1 MKTINFKELKVYQSI
16 AKDACAIMD
25 IRKAFSDILYTQ
37 ATGIMAHSLSL
48 RIYESAG
55 PIEIS
60 DEESDWLIEA
70 SKALCVRA
78 ISDAIKEQLN
88 S

>member
-1 MKTINFKELKVYQSI
+1 MKTINFKEVKVYQSI
-16 AKDACAIMD
+16 AKDTYEIMD
-25 IRKAFSDILYTQ
+25 IRKAFSDLLYTQ

-48 RIYESAG
+48 RIYESTG
-55 PIEIS
+55 SMEIS

-78 ISDAIKEQLN
+78 VSDAIKEQLN
-88 S
+88 P